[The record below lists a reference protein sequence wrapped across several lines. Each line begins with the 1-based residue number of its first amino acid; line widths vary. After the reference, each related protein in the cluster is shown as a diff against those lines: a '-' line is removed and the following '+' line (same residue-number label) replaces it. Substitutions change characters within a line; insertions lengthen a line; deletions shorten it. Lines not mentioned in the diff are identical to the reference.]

1 MFFLGLVFCYYCMGK
16 LFIFFCKYNY
26 FYEVLINEGKL
37 ELLISFLM
45 KIKEEKLVGKVVFEL
60 IKKML
65 ILD

>member
-1 MFFLGLVFCYYCMGK
+1 MGK